1 MKRVFTILAL
11 VILFQGLSAQSEK
24 SDKILMKPAL
34 LVIDVQKAFLP
45 MMSQQDQDKAI
56 EMMNWSMWLFRKH
69 GLPVI
74 RVYHKGEDYG
84 VVPGTPGFEFS
95 DSLKIEQTDPM
106 VIKTYSSSFT
116 KTELDKLLKEK
127 GINTLFLCGLSSVGC
142 VLATYIDAE
151 NYDYKAFLIEDALLS
166 HDADYTNQ
174 IEKMF
179 RALDLEAIDY
189 MLKIRME

>member
-1 MKRVFTILAL
+1 MKNIFTLLAL
-11 VILFQGLSAQSEK
+11 VLVFNSISAQSEK
-24 SDKILMKPAL
+24 PEKILMKPAL

-45 MMSQQDQDKAI
+45 MMSKEDQDKAI

-74 RVYHKGEDYG
+74 RVYHVSEDYG
-84 VVPGTPGFEFS
+84 VLQGTPGFEFS
-95 DSLKIEQTDPM
+95 DSLKIEQTDPQ
-106 VIKTYSSSFT
+106 VIKTYPSSFN

-127 GINTLFLCGLSSVGC
+127 GINTLFLCGLSAVGC
-142 VLATYIDAE
+142 VIATYIDAE

-166 HDADYTNQ
+166 HNAEFTNQ
-174 IEKMF
+174 IEKIF

-189 MLKIRME
+189 MLKIRKE